1 MLAGSGSAAVFTC
14 SATSRGSTCLVDR
27 MGRPRPSWNVIACA
41 AEQSASHPTSAAPAT
56 SPLIRRRRLTNEVF
70 PGAGA
75 VRPGYRCVTML
86 RKALTAAEAALT
98 PVGLVADEIPAQ
110 QRTLGEQ
117 DQRPWPLPERPWLM
131 GQTWYDLL
139 FAHWAVPTSALR
151 RLVPEPLEVHLYE
164 GRGWLGITPFVIG
177 GLRLRGTPPL
187 PWLSAFPELNV
198 RT

>member
-27 MGRPRPSWNVIACA
+27 MCRPRPSWNVIACA

-139 FAHWAVPTSALR
+139 FAHRSEEHTSELQSHSFTSYAVFCFTKKSHRPPWGERR
-151 RLVPEPLEVHLYE
+151 RLPLQSSSSLVFTPE
-164 GRGWLGITPFVIG
+164 
-177 GLRLRGTPPL
+177 
-187 PWLSAFPELNV
+187 
-198 RT
+198 